1 MEHSG
6 KLRKVG
12 VELLWRALTF
22 WRWVIAEDNVFV
34 EITKHFWRWNTVD
47 LWNFWIKRKHS

>member
-22 WRWVIAEDNVFV
+22 WRWVIAEDKECVCGDNKTLLEMEHCGPMEFL
-34 EITKHFWRWNTVD
+34 D
-47 LWNFWIKRKHS
+47 